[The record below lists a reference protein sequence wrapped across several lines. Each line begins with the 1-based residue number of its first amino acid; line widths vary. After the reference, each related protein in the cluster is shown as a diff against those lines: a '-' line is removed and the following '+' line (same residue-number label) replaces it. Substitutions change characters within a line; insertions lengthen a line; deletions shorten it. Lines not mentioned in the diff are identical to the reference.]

1 VRPVGTF
8 FFWIIRFKLFR
19 VRRVSFFFPSNN
31 KNNNNLYIGTGS
43 TTRTP
48 LSAVL
53 TPDAMKSY
61 HKVFAFLW
69 QLKRVEH
76 SLVAHWKNHIHVAK
90 SGAAVLLESSGVVH
104 KCRALHHEMQ
114 HFVNNLHNYIMFE
127 VLETSWEELS
137 REMPVAKD
145 LDGVIKAHEEYL
157 QKVLSKVLVDKEAE
171 EVRGLLNRVFDLIVR
186 FSRSE
191 SRMYSTISEAT
202 LAIREKRKQIESKT
216 RDGWGITPA
225 LESLSEQR
233 REGLRRTFDLYTKEF
248 QELHDEYTELIR
260 NLLFILRDKYSRSE
274 NLQFL
279 AFRLDFNT
287 YYEDVAE

>member
-1 VRPVGTF
+1 
-8 FFWIIRFKLFR
+8 
-19 VRRVSFFFPSNN
+19 
-31 KNNNNLYIGTGS
+31 
-43 TTRTP
+43 
-48 LSAVL
+48 
-53 TPDAMKSY
+53 
-61 HKVFAFLW
+61 
-69 QLKRVEH
+69 
-76 SLVAHWKNHIHVAK
+76 
-90 SGAAVLLESSGVVH
+90 
-104 KCRALHHEMQ
+104 
-114 HFVNNLHNYIMFE
+114 MFE

-137 REMPVAKD
+137 REMPIAKD
-145 LDGVIKAHEEYL
+145 LDSVIRAHEEYL
-157 QKVLSKVLVDKEAE
+157 QKVLSKVLVNKENE

-202 LAIREKRKQIESKT
+202 QSLREKRKTIETKS

-233 REGLRRTFDLYTKEF
+233 REALRRNFDLYTKEF
-248 QELHDEYTELIR
+248 QELHEEYTELIR

-287 YYEDVAE
+287 YYEDVGAE